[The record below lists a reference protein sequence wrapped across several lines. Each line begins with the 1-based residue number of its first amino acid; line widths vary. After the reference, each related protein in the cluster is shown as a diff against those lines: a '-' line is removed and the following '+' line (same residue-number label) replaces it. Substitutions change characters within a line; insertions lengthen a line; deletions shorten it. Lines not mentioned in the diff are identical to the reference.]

1 MTTIYGINNCDTVKK
16 ALKWLNNNNI
26 SYEFHDF
33 KKQGLSTELLDLFV
47 EKSDWQTLI
56 NKRSTTFR
64 NLPDEIKCNLTD
76 EVIFAAVLEQ
86 PTLLKR
92 PLLPLDDQLNLG
104 FKAEQYQAI
113 FSKQ

>member
-1 MTTIYGINNCDTVKK
+1 MTIIYGISNCDTVKK

-33 KKQGLSTELLDLFV
+33 KKQGLSDDLLHQFAA
-47 EKSDWQTLI
+47 KSDWQALV

-64 NLPDEIKCNLTD
+64 NLAPSIKENLTNQ
-76 EVIFAAVLEQ
+76 AAFKAVMEQ

-92 PLLPLDDQLNLG
+92 PVLIHNDQLHLG
-104 FKAEQYQAI
+104 FKEAQYQDLFI
-113 FSKQ
+113 QE